1 MRCGGN
7 CAAICGDVS
16 KHRGHIAGPMAA
28 MMCDG
33 CAPSVV
39 MALTVWVVMSAMAPL
54 HPAWMAAMVWVCGS
68 WSMMGTQSAVWMRS
82 GVRWRLVTSASVS
95 VSGGMLSGSVIVGT
109 TVRDSR

>member
-39 MALTVWVVMSAMAPL
+39 MALTVWVVD
-54 HPAWMAAMVWVCGS
+54 VGYGS
-68 WSMMGTQSAVWMRS
+68 FYKSAVASLEQPDS
-82 GVRWRLVTSASVS
+82 GVGQRFA
-95 VSGGMLSGSVIVGT
+95 
-109 TVRDSR
+109 